1 MSNSAALTK
10 ILNVREL
17 ERSTAE
23 KSYYQ
28 SMEVFESIAKKLYTA
43 LKKKEDAEDSYEQSL
58 QSSTSIDII
67 KEQSLYIEMLN
78 SQILTLQVQ
87 VQKARSVMEK
97 EQEKLADAYVEV
109 KKFEKIIEHRKE
121 QAKEQ
126 DLKLE
131 NAQMDEISIRQ
142 FLSHKMGD

>member
-1 MSNSAALTK
+1 MLHLKKQSKSLKHYYMEISNNVEFSCTNK
-10 ILNVREL
+10 DFNVREL
-17 ERSTAE
+17 EKSTAE

-87 VQKARSVMEK
+87 VQKAR
-97 EQEKLADAYVEV
+97 
-109 KKFEKIIEHRKE
+109 
-121 QAKEQ
+121 
-126 DLKLE
+126 
-131 NAQMDEISIRQ
+131 
-142 FLSHKMGD
+142 